1 MRGIIRR
8 ALAAISAAAIMAGT
22 MAMPALAAGRYFRLS
37 TQLVNIS
44 KGESVTITAKCGE
57 YPAVYV
63 VGNTSKNT
71 VVGVNETSQGH
82 YDLTFYC
89 GADETASGYTVYLYK
104 GVSTGRYDA
113 VNVHVKENQTPPAA
127 TTANASQTTKSQ
139 AAKSTKSFAK
149 TYAGFNQQIASQVRS
164 CAMNGTVTVEAGE
177 YTSFY
182 KTAIEAIAAR
192 PDVTVVV
199 KFTFDNTNLQIEIP
213 ANAHIE
219 SRIDGNGCIGFASL
233 YADYAVDYAE

>member
-1 MRGIIRR
+1 MRGFMKRV
-8 ALAAISAAAIMAGT
+8 LAAVSAAAIMAGT
-22 MAMPALAAGRYFRLS
+22 MAMPAAAAGRYFRLS

-71 VVGVNETSQGH
+71 VVGVEETSQGH
-82 YDLTFYC
+82 YNLTFYC
-89 GADETASGYTVYLYK
+89 GADEAAPGYTVYLYK

-113 VNVHVKENQTPPAA
+113 VNVHVNENQQPPAV
-127 TTANASQTTKSQ
+127 TTAN
-139 AAKSTKSFAK
+139 STSTSKRVKSFAG
-149 TYAGFNQQIASQVRS
+149 TYAGFNQQIASDIRN
-164 CAMNGTVTVEAGE
+164 CAVNGTVTVQAGE

-182 KTAIEAIAAR
+182 KTAIEAIKAR
-192 PDVTVVV
+192 PDVTIVVQ
-199 KFTFDNTNLQIEIP
+199 FYYDNTNLQIEIP

-219 SRIDGNGCIGFASL
+219 TRMDSNGCIGFASL
-233 YADYAVDYAE
+233 YGEYAVDYTE